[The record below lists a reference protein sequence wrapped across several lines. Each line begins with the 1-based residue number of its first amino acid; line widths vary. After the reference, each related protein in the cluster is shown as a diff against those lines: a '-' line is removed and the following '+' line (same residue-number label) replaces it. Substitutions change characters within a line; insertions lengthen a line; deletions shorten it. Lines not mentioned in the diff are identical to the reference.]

1 MCKSREMNAKSTF
14 STLLVTNDILGSGPQ
29 WVKPAVRYYPKPES
43 SAELQERKGPGELR
57 KRKFGFNM

>member
-1 MCKSREMNAKSTF
+1 MNAKSTF
-14 STLLVTNDILGSGPQ
+14 STLLVTKDILGSGPQ
-29 WVKPAVRYYPKPES
+29 WVKPES